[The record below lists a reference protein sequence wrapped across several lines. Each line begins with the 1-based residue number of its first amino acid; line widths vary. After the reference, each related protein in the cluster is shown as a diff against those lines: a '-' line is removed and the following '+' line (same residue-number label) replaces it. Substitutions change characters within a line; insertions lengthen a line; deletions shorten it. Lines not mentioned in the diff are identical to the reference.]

1 MGEEEIR
8 LPKRKMIQ
16 TYWMECIVAIAM
28 YAIAWPFACSR
39 NGDSWREAERDDTDG
54 GHLSR
59 CTREKY
65 RPMRMENILLGVG
78 PILMIEVE
86 RDLTFDDCQS
96 MRDAISLSGRKTESY
111 FTDTNLIK
119 TCKLLNLFRYHCN
132 APSLASE
139 ASKSTECIW
148 SWPNP
153 KSLSPAKKTRATY
166 VDVRGDAISFA
177 TWRVSVDRH

>member
-1 MGEEEIR
+1 MGEEESR

-86 RDLTFDDCQS
+86 RDLTFDCQS
-96 MRDAISLSGRKTESY
+96 MRDAISVRKE
-111 FTDTNLIK
+111 DR
-119 TCKLLNLFRYHCN
+119 KLFY
-132 APSLASE
+132 
-139 ASKSTECIW
+139 
-148 SWPNP
+148 
-153 KSLSPAKKTRATY
+153 
-166 VDVRGDAISFA
+166 
-177 TWRVSVDRH
+177 RHKFD